1 MATDCIEIRSCTSQ
15 EVQTNFWMLILVSLD
30 MHLYSH
36 CCCARDLIQA
46 TGVLG
51 YFQVQLQQGKAE
63 KMTSFLCIPLE
74 PKDLSSFLFCWR
86 CIGMPPDIIPQLIRS
101 SFAGKR
107 TKIEANVTYK
117 YTTCTTGVLESK
129 FPYGCLL
136 FHLFIVFFEKEEAF
150 SSLKLCPLRQMRSSV
165 RYWCCSWPA
174 QIRGT
179 NLCG

>member
-1 MATDCIEIRSCTSQ
+1 
-15 EVQTNFWMLILVSLD
+15 
-30 MHLYSH
+30 
-36 CCCARDLIQA
+36 
-46 TGVLG
+46 
-51 YFQVQLQQGKAE
+51 
-63 KMTSFLCIPLE
+63 
-74 PKDLSSFLFCWR
+74 
-86 CIGMPPDIIPQLIRS
+86 MPPDIIPQLIRS

-165 RYWCCSWPA
+165 RY
-174 QIRGT
+174 
-179 NLCG
+179 